1 MFSLSFRELSES
13 TKSCSKQHKRLWL
26 RTKEAPPIAHFTLAG
41 CKQIQG
47 CQRMCVFTHTGGDFC
62 CTVACPLI
70 SQGFERGCS
79 QTVTA
84 GAARR
89 KPLSHHTDP
98 GARRRWSK
106 INVLA
111 IPEMPLFKSQR
122 RGEEK
127 G

>member
-1 MFSLSFRELSES
+1 MMSWRSGLPSLLS
-13 TKSCSKQHKRLWL
+13 
-26 RTKEAPPIAHFTLAG
+26 
-41 CKQIQG
+41 
-47 CQRMCVFTHTGGDFC
+47 CVCVRVCAKVFMHMGVNVC
-62 CTVACPLI
+62 CTLACPLI
-70 SQGFERGCS
+70 SQGIERGCS
-79 QTVTA
+79 PTVTV

-89 KPLSHHTDP
+89 KPPEPDP

-122 RGEEK
+122 RGEEE